1 MMSESAQATSAFE
14 ARYRINDPNSRPRAV
29 KVMALDGPSEALVKR
44 LAHDQWD
51 SASFFIISASTAV
64 PRADTR
70 ISKGNWLT
78 DVAGRAKDVVDE
90 IGTADLVVMIATAGE
105 NVLGASVIGEVCSL
119 KRVTATAFVLA
130 GPSTPHEALSRTL
143 AQLRPWALMLI
154 IASADD
160 YVADMLRALRA

>member
-29 KVMALDGPSEALVKR
+29 KVMALDGPSVALVKR

-51 SASFFIISASTAV
+51 SASFFIISASTTV

-70 ISKGNWLT
+70 FSMANWLT
-78 DVAGRAKDVVDE
+78 DIAGRSKDLVDE

-105 NVLGASVIGEVCSL
+105 NVLGASVIGEACSL
-119 KRVTATAFVLA
+119 KRVTTTAFVLA
-130 GPSTPHEALSRTL
+130 GPSTPNEALSRTL
-143 AQLRPWALMLI
+143 AELRPWALMLV